1 MALSFDMLRVD
12 EVIDLFMPARECA
25 FNIFIGSE
33 EAICIDY
40 APIVAGEVIKRTSH
54 LLIVRLI
61 LFDVCIAV
69 AAAINCQPVNQIV
82 LPFRATLNALR
93 AAIWI

>member
-1 MALSFDMLRVD
+1 MALGLDMLRVD
-12 EVIDLFMPARECA
+12 EVINLFMLARECA
-25 FNIFIGSE
+25 FNIFVGSE

-61 LFDVCIAV
+61 FFDVCIAV
-69 AAAINCQPVNQIV
+69 AAAVNCQPMNQVV
-82 LPFRATLNALR
+82 LPV
-93 AAIWI
+93 